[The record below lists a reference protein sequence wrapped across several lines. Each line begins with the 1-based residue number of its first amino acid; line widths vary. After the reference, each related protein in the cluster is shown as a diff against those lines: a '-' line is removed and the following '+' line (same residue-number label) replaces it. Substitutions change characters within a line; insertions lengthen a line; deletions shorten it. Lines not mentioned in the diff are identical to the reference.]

1 MIDDTSEWISKQHAR
16 LILVVGIFDGEIKA
30 TRVVERLLDQDF
42 AADRISLL
50 HKTSGPGDDMLG
62 LIYSSSEERVKIW
75 SKHGIIWGGLWGLL
89 AGISGMFIFPNIA
102 ALMTAGPIVKIL
114 ASALTGAVTGAAA
127 MAGAAVLT
135 DLASA
140 IRKTGIPKAE
150 LNMIHR
156 AIEQG
161 RFIVIL
167 HCSEQ
172 QAERYTIQL
181 RHQGAEPVIAIPI
194 VL

>member
-1 MIDDTSEWISKQHAR
+1 MIGDTTEQVNKQHAR

-30 TRVVERLLDQDF
+30 TRAVEKLLEQDF

-50 HKTSGPGDDMLG
+50 HKASGPGDDMLG

-75 SKHGIIWGGLWGLL
+75 SKHGITWGALWGLL
-89 AGISGMFIFPNIA
+89 AGSSSMFILPSDG
-102 ALMTAGPIVKIL
+102 ALTVVKVIG
-114 ASALTGAVTGAAA
+114 SGLTGAIIGGVA

-135 DLASA
+135 ELASA
-140 IRKTGIPKAE
+140 IHKMGIPKAE
-150 LNMIHR
+150 LNMIHC
-156 AIEQG
+156 AIQQG
-161 RFIVIL
+161 SFIVIL

-172 QAERYTIQL
+172 QAERHTIQL

>member
-1 MIDDTSEWISKQHAR
+1 MIDDISKPVSTQHAR

-30 TRVVERLLDQDF
+30 TSAVEQLIERDF

-50 HKTSGPGDDMLG
+50 HKASGPGDDMLG

-75 SKHGIIWGGLWGLL
+75 SKHGIIWGGVWGLL
-89 AGISGMFIFPNIA
+89 AGSAGMFIMP
-102 ALMTAGPIVKIL
+102 
-114 ASALTGAVTGAAA
+114 SDGAVTIVKLMGSGLTAAIIGGVV
-127 MAGAAVLT
+127 MAGAAVVT
-135 DLASA
+135 EFASA
-140 IRKTGIPKAE
+140 IHKMGIPKAE

-161 RFIVIL
+161 SFIVIL

-172 QAERYTIQL
+172 QAERYSIKL
-181 RHQGAEPVIAIPI
+181 RHQGAEPVIAIPV